1 MSEGSWRRRV
11 RTQVDAFNADRRAV
25 GIRHATV
32 HRIRH
37 LLDMGPVTTGRVD
50 LMTGEIS
57 DLVHRVDGLEDTR
70 RTAVGLTTSPFERVW
85 TTTQWMEQLDLVD
98 GPLVSVVMPTRGE
111 RPTLLAWAVASVLAQ
126 SYPRWELLVVADRVD
141 PATLD
146 LSDDPRI
153 RVLES
158 NGAGVSA
165 ARNTGLDAAN
175 GELVAY
181 CDDDNT
187 MGRQWLRAVVHAAG
201 ADAEVQVWYGARLIE
216 DGRTADTD
224 PPSEPTLSLPPFNR
238 ALLMRANYIDMGVLA
253 HRRTAPGARFDDS
266 LDMLVDW
273 DLVVRLTARTEPRV
287 IPVIASNYHTGA
299 PGRIS
304 EGPEKAATMARLRT
318 RFRAERPLRV
328 LAYNAM
334 FPLLTETYIADEVE
348 ALARSG
354 AEVAFC
360 TEGKRSAPMPVEA
373 PLFTDLDEAV
383 SRFGPDVV
391 LVHWATFAGTA
402 RPALEARGVPY
413 AVRAHSF
420 DFSPDLV
427 REHLDAPG
435 CIGVWAYPHLAATVP
450 GVRPLPSLFTA
461 HEALV
466 PPAAERDLVLSVSAG
481 LPKKDW
487 DVLLGAFEALP
498 GVDRRIVIGTTYLHE
513 SLPSE
518 LVLRLQEQPDPPLLQ
533 VNLTRDQVFELFA
546 RTAVLVYTL
555 EPGQAFGNPNSIIEG
570 LCAGAC
576 VVAPN
581 REEARRMIGSGFRG
595 YDSADDIVAHVR
607 EVLAGG
613 PAVDEE
619 RARNVDHGL
628 ANFADPML
636 GKQFATEFNE
646 ALTSWLARQR

>member
-1 MSEGSWRRRV
+1 MTARSWRA
-11 RTQVDAFNADRRAV
+11 RTRAQVDAFNVDRRA
-25 GIRHATV
+25 GGLRHATV

-57 DLVHRVDGLEDTR
+57 ELVHRVDGLEDTR
-70 RTAVGLTTSPFERVW
+70 RATIGVTASPFERVW

-98 GPLVSVVMPTRGE
+98 GPLVSVILPTRGK
-111 RPTLLAWAVASVLAQ
+111 RPTLLARAIASVLAQ
-126 SYPRWELLVVADRVD
+126 SYPHWELLVVLDRAD
-141 PATLD
+141 ASALD
-146 LSDDPRI
+146 VPDDPRV

-158 NGAGVSA
+158 RGEGVSA
-165 ARNTGLDAAN
+165 ARNTGLDAAT
-175 GELVAY
+175 GALHAY

-187 MGRQWLRAVVHAAG
+187 MGRQWLRAVVHAATT
-201 ADAEVQVWYGARLIE
+201 DDDIDVWYGARLIE
-216 DGRTADTD
+216 DGRTADED
-224 PPSEPTLSLPPFNR
+224 PPGEPALSLPPFNR
-238 ALLMRANYIDMGVLA
+238 ALLMRANFIDMGVLA
-253 HRRTAPGARFDDS
+253 HRRGVADARFDES

-273 DLVVRLTARTEPRV
+273 DFVVRLTARTEPRA
-287 IPVIASNYHTGA
+287 IPVVAGNYHTGA

-304 EGPEKAATMARLRT
+304 QGPEKAAAIARLRT

-334 FPLLTETYIADEVE
+334 FPLLTETYIADEVD
-348 ALARSG
+348 ALAQSG

-360 TEGKRSAPMPVEA
+360 TEGKRSAPMPVDA
-373 PLFTDLDEAV
+373 PLFTDLDDAI

-391 LVHWATFAGTA
+391 LVHWATFASTVG
-402 RPALEARGVPY
+402 PSLHERGIPY

-420 DFSPDLV
+420 DFSPELV
-427 REHLDAPG
+427 REHLAAPG

-450 GVRPLPSLFTA
+450 GVLPMPSLFTA
-461 HEALV
+461 HDRLR
-466 PPAAERDLVLSVSAG
+466 PPAPQRDLVLSVSAG

-487 DVLLGAFEALP
+487 DTLLAAFAALP

-518 LVLRLQEQPDPPLLQ
+518 LVLRLQEQPDPPLMQ
-533 VNLTRDQVFELFA
+533 VNLTRDQVFELLS

-595 YDSADDIVAHVR
+595 YDSADDIAAHVR

-613 PAVDEE
+613 PAIDDE
-619 RARNVDHGL
+619 RARNVEHGL
-628 ANFADPML
+628 ATFADPML
-636 GKQFATEFNE
+636 GKQFATEFND
-646 ALTSWLARQR
+646 ALTSWFARAR